1 MAVRA
6 LEDPDLIRHCGDA
19 KALALGLSSSKHH
32 GAEGIAYGNN
42 HVHSAPEIKYE
53 SYNIPT
59 QTHGY
64 IHSDAVQQS
73 DYQAT
78 VQQADYQKSD
88 KSGSAL
94 QSGYSYPVPG
104 IRLSYP
110 SANLHQ
116 HGHHGY
122 AVSAGLSNYANQKSS
137 INHGNIHSY
146 TIPSAKTYL
155 PPVTKSYVAPI
166 AHQTYSTL
174 AYAQPNIKSV
184 TKLTSIPS
192 LAIYKSQ
199 SESSYSDENSY
210 SSSQYISAAP
220 AVSLHTHPVY
230 NLPIH
235 TATISKQIHGPQVSY
250 SKENFE
256 ASSHS
261 SYSAPVIKYSAAVKT
276 ISQPIVYSAPSVTY
290 SGLSTGSA
298 DYQNSAESHHNSK
311 SSDSSSAIFSAS
323 PPVSSHG
330 HTASITYSSPVN
342 QQIIHTPVHKV
353 VAAPAVT
360 GYVSTPAIS
369 FSGGLQSYVSGL
381 QQNRH
386 ASSHDSSQASSSG
399 PVAQSTVSFSNGN
412 SHHHSGGLAN
422 PAIQTYHHESKPVVN
437 TVKYSSAPDVS
448 SSQYI
453 SAGHDSGNSGNQHG
467 IASTGAHTT
476 YVTPVIKT
484 SVKTAA
490 KPIKIKHSEY
500 YVSCIILLLYIYVNY
515 DASNRH

>member
-1 MAVRA
+1 M
-6 LEDPDLIRHCGDA
+6 
-19 KALALGLSSSKHH
+19 
-32 GAEGIAYGNN
+32 
-42 HVHSAPEIKYE
+42 
-53 SYNIPT
+53 
-59 QTHGY
+59 
-64 IHSDAVQQS
+64 
-73 DYQAT
+73 
-78 VQQADYQKSD
+78 
-88 KSGSAL
+88 
-94 QSGYSYPVPG
+94 PG
-104 IRLSYP
+104 IGLSYP

-116 HGHHGY
+116 HGHRGY
-122 AVSAGLSNYANQKSS
+122 AVSEGLSNYANQKSS
-137 INHGNIHSY
+137 INLGNIHSY
-146 TIPSAKTYL
+146 TTPSAKTYL

-174 AYAQPNIKSV
+174 AYAEPNIKSV

-192 LAIYKSQ
+192 LSIYNSQ
-199 SESSYSDENSY
+199 SSSESESSYSAENSY

-220 AVSLHTHPVY
+220 SVSLHTRPVY

-235 TATISKQIHGPQVSY
+235 TATISKQIQSPQGSY

-290 SGLSTGSA
+290 TGLSSGSA

-323 PPVSSHG
+323 PAVSSHG
-330 HTASITYSSPVN
+330 HSASITYSSPVN
-342 QQIIHTPVHKV
+342 QHIIHAPVHKV

-369 FSGGLQSYVSGL
+369 ISGGLQSYVSGL
-381 QQNRH
+381 QNHH
-386 ASSHDSSQASSSG
+386 ASSHDGSQASSSG

-412 SHHHSGGLAN
+412 NHHHSGGLAN
-422 PAIQTYHHESKPVVN
+422 AAIQTYQHESKPVVN

-448 SSQYI
+448 SSHYI
-453 SAGHDSGNSGNQHG
+453 SAGHDSGNSGSIYNIGNQQG

-476 YVTPVIKT
+476 YVTPVVKT

-500 YVSCIILLLYIYVNY
+500 YVSCMMLLLYI
-515 DASNRH
+515 RILRC